1 MSGNGISNIDIEKFF
16 SNEENDDLKKN
27 YMGVYS
33 SNNFTRYINFLDV
46 INERNAKYPF
56 SIFNTDRNNKSGMH
70 WWSFLDIH
78 PKKLVLFDSLGFT
91 GFKEFII
98 DNDLNIIDKLLYNV
112 NKFNKNDKKINL
124 INLKFSEY
132 ESDRIKRKGVLSK
145 LTDTAKD

>member
-1 MSGNGISNIDIEKFF
+1 MLSMKEMQNIHLQFLIQIETIKQERIGRVFQIF
-16 SNEENDDLKKN
+16 IKK
-27 YMGVYS
+27 
-33 SNNFTRYINFLDV
+33 
-46 INERNAKYPF
+46 
-56 SIFNTDRNNKSGMH
+56 
-70 WWSFLDIH
+70 
-78 PKKLVLFDSLGFT
+78 KKLFLFDSLGFT

-112 NKFNKNDKKINL
+112 NKFNKNDKKMNL